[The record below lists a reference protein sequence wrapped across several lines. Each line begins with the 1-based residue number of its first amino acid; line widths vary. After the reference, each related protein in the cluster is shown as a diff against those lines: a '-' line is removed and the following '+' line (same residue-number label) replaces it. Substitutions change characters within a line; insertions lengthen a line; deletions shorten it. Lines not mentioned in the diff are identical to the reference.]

1 MPQSDQERQA
11 EIRAKLDKLRE
22 EHDQLLASL
31 AEEDSGS
38 GDLPEP
44 LGEPDAENIETGD
57 AAGSELPEPD
67 PIVESNGVRIYEPPT
82 GVASAQAPPETP
94 EVASGTATKSHHPIP
109 EPSRSDASLGSD
121 VDVDWTPEATKGLD
135 LSDGEFL
142 ATPEEAE
149 PGPSLG
155 IDGVASGLEQYV
167 VTIAGVLR
175 QMEDILLEATRVQED
190 TRSRFDRIR

>member
-31 AEEDSGS
+31 AEEGSGS

-82 GVASAQAPPETP
+82 GAASAQAPPETP